1 MSELENCS
9 GPWIPRE
16 INVSSVS
23 ILNVYIDCIPKDL
36 QAPEQT
42 EPNYE
47 FVYHLL
53 TSQFSYMKVK
63 SESVTRSVLLDS
75 LLSHGL
81 KPTRILR
88 PWNSLGKLPFSR
100 GSSRHKSPAL
110 RADSLPSVPPGK
122 PLATWHVAMPHT
134 NAQSTWRV
142 RMSQILL
149 TAVVTNI
156 PHSSLVHSSKGFFL
170 THSTPPPQ
178 KDNPVLPIST
188 LGPRSTENFWLRK
201 KKSHGK

>member
-53 TSQFSYMKVK
+53 TSQFSYMACSYASYKRTVNL
-63 SESVTRSVLLDS
+63 ESQNELDS
-75 LLSHGL
+75 AHCCGNKHPPLLIGPQQQRFLSH
-81 KPTRILR
+81 
-88 PWNSLGKLPFSR
+88 PFYS
-100 GSSRHKSPAL
+100 
-110 RADSLPSVPPGK
+110 
-122 PLATWHVAMPHT
+122 
-134 NAQSTWRV
+134 
-142 RMSQILL
+142 
-149 TAVVTNI
+149 
-156 PHSSLVHSSKGFFL
+156 
-170 THSTPPPQ
+170 STPEGQPCAPHLYPRSQ
-178 KDNPVLPIST
+178 VDRELLVEKKKISWQRKKRSSGPIS
-188 LGPRSTENFWLRK
+188 WLLKFLSFFISISSAKRVT
-201 KKSHGK
+201 